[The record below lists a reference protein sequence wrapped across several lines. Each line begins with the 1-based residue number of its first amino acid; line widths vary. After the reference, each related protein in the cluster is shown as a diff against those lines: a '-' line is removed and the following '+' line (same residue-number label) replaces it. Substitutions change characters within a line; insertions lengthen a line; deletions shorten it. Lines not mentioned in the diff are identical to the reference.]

1 MKAYDAYQFDDEN
14 SKAELMERANLGQF
28 NGNFKRF
35 VKKFW
40 VFNVTFTLHRK
51 NSKIYEKISPMV
63 Q

>member
-35 VKKFW
+35 VKKF
-40 VFNVTFTLHRK
+40 
-51 NSKIYEKISPMV
+51 
-63 Q
+63 